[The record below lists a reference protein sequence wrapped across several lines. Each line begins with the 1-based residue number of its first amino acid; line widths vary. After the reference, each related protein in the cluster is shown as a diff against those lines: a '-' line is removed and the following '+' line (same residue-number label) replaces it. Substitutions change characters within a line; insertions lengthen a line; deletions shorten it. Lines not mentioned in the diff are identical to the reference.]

1 MWREFVELAEK
12 KEDPFA
18 ALCARFGI
26 SRKTGYKWLN
36 RYRAKGLAGLQH
48 QSRRPKTSPRRMPD
62 AVVDA
67 VLTAR
72 RAHPD
77 WSAARLREE
86 LAAQEISPLPAPSTI
101 DLILRRQRELVAA
114 GKAVDPAAMHPGPNF
129 RWIFRL
135 GPDVTLADGVSAAVG
150 ILQDEATGFILGTV
164 LLTIRREEA
173 LRVFTRTMFQRHGLP
188 WRMRILRG
196 EDLRTQPACRAHSP
210 LTVWLMQL
218 GVTVEF
224 SFGPNTHVIDPEE
237 IARQQLAVHLARL
250 PAYQRVPLAERAPAT
265 DPLEQFAEAA
275 RRQTAGTALALLEQ
289 LREGHNFG
297 GKTEAMQRRSPIAL
311 FRPSPRTMPTELP
324 VPTYAPDADLRL
336 VSEKGIFTFQ
346 RRLVHVGRA
355 FAGRYVE
362 LEAMAQPNHYT
373 VIFSGHLLGVV
384 DLSAAPID
392 GTTSLPLRCR

>member
-36 RYRAKGLAGLQH
+36 RYRAKGVAGLQH

-72 RAHPD
+72 RTHPD

-86 LAAQEISPLPAPSTI
+86 LAAQKISPLPAPSTI
-101 DLILRRQRELVAA
+101 DLILRRQRDLVAA

-135 GPDVTLADGVSAAVG
+135 GSDVTLADGVSATAG
-150 ILQDEATGFILGTV
+150 ILQDETTGFILGTV

-173 LRVFTRTMFQRHGLP
+173 LRVFIRAMFQRHGLP
-188 WRMRILRG
+188 WRMRVPRE

-210 LTVWLMQL
+210 LTVWLVQL

-224 SFGPNTHVIDPEE
+224 SFDPATHVIDSEE
-237 IARQQLAVHLARL
+237 IARQQLAVRLARL
-250 PAYQRVPLAERAPAT
+250 PAYQRVSLAERAPAT
-265 DPLEQFAEAA
+265 DPLEQLAEAA
-275 RRQTAGTALALLEQ
+275 GRHDAGTAVALLEQ
-289 LREGHNFG
+289 LRERHNFG
-297 GKTEAMQRRSPIAL
+297 GKTEAMQRRSPLSL
-311 FRPSPRTMPTELP
+311 FRPSPRTLPTELP

-346 RRLVHVGRA
+346 RRLVHVGRP
-355 FAGRYVE
+355 FAGQYVE
-362 LEAMAQPNHYT
+362 LRLTSRPDHYT
-373 VIFSGHLLGVV
+373 VVFSRHELGVV

-392 GTTSLPLRCR
+392 GTTSLPLRCQ